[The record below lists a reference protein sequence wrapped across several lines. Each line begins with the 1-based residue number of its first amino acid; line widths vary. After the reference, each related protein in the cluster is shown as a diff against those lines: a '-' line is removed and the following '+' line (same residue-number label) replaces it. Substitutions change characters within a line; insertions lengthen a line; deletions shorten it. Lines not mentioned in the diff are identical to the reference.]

1 MYKALVILALA
12 FGANARSYNPT
23 ISVRAARA
31 RAPAARG
38 RGARA
43 RAPPPAFPGTRFTPG
58 EIRARPA
65 RAARAR
71 PALHVYLSRCSAST
85 FEVAATR

>member
-23 ISVRAARA
+23 ISVRAARSH
-31 RAPAARG
+31 APAQRWGG
-38 RGARA
+38 RASR
-43 RAPPPAFPGTRFTPG
+43 PLPCPGTRVPPG
-58 EIRARPA
+58 EIRARPTPA
-65 RAARAR
+65 PRF
-71 PALHVYLSRCSAST
+71 ALHVYLSRRSAST